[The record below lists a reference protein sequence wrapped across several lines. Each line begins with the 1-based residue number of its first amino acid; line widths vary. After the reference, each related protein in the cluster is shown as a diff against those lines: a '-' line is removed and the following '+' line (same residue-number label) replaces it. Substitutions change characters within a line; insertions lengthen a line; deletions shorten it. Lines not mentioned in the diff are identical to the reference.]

1 MKIIVSIFLGALIAF
16 VCGLYLPWWTIA
28 IATFIVA
35 LIIPQFPWKAFLSG
49 FAGIFL
55 LWAFLA
61 WWKDFKNDG
70 VLGSK
75 IAALFSLPPN
85 SLFMVL
91 ITAFVGGLI
100 GGFAALSGSF
110 LRTSPK

>member
-1 MKIIVSIFLGALIAF
+1 MKIIVSIILTALLSFAG
-16 VCGLYLPWWTIA
+16 GLYLPWWSIA
-28 IATFIVA
+28 MAAFIVA

-49 FAGIFL
+49 FVGIFL
-55 LWAFLA
+55 LWALLS

-75 IAALFSLPPN
+75 MAEIFSLPAN

-91 ITAFVGGLI
+91 ITAFIGGLI
-100 GGFAALSGSF
+100 GGFAALSGSY
-110 LRTSPK
+110 LRSK